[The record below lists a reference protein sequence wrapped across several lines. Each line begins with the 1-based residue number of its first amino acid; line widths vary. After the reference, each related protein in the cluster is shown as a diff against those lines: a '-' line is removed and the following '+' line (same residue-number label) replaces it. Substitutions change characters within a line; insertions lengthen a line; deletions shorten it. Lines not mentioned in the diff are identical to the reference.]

1 MAPKMERLLDDVA
14 YYFGEEDRGRVA
26 EIINAFLKLREHPLS
41 PINPGRGRHAVL
53 ILIKRF
59 GNVERR
65 VAVSLEELKTLSRY
79 SYPPYAVE
87 IPFHVGRDT
96 VYSGSIGGSE
106 TVFIGEPR
114 MLERVE
120 RFTGEVLRN
129 ALLRPREIIVFR
141 NQAYLTFPGARY
153 VSFDFTDGIA
163 LAFSNVS
170 EMDLVEIF
178 DDAILRV
185 DELFSRKNKAM
196 YKLIF
201 LTALQRLG
209 AFERFFHRY
218 VRPHMTP
225 EQVDFLNE
233 MHSERNFLTL
243 LHSNLIRVGFQTVP
257 DEIGILVRRRAV
269 PYRPLEI
276 GIIFGEGGIE
286 VSGRASNVLVDFM
299 V

>member
-1 MAPKMERLLDDVA
+1 MDSKMERLFTDIV
-14 YYFGEEDRGRVA
+14 YYFGEEDRGRVG
-26 EIINAFLKLREHPLS
+26 EIINAFLKLKEHPLS
-41 PINPGRGRHAVL
+41 PINPKRGRHAVL
-53 ILIKRF
+53 VLIKRF

-87 IPFHVGRDT
+87 IQFQMGRDR

-129 ALLRPREIIVFR
+129 ARLKPREIVVFR

-170 EMDLVEIF
+170 ERDLVDIF
-178 DDAILRV
+178 DDAILRI
-185 DELFSRKNKAM
+185 DEVFSRKNKAM

-209 AFERFFHRY
+209 TFERFFYRY
-218 VRPHMTP
+218 IRPRMTP
-225 EQVDFLNE
+225 EQVQFLEE
-233 MHSERNFLTL
+233 MHSERNFITL
-243 LHSNLIRVGFQTVP
+243 LHSNLVRVSFQVVP
-257 DEIGILVRRRAV
+257 EEIGILVRRRAV

-276 GIIFGEGGIE
+276 GIVFGEGGIE